1 MKEIIVI
8 GGGIIG
14 SFIAHD
20 LSKYDAVHVSLLE
33 KNADVADEVTAANS
47 AIVHAGYDPKDGTLK
62 ALLNKRGAD
71 MYPSICEELHVDYK
85 QCGALVLA
93 CGEEEE
99 RTLEKL
105 YQQGVKRHVKV
116 SYLKREEIFHRE
128 PNVSERVTKA
138 MDVPETAIIS
148 PWEVCY
154 ALMDEFILNGG
165 ELFLQEE
172 VLSIHKDTRY
182 HIMSNKGIRD
192 ADIIINAAGMGAQHI
207 MEMVEDTA
215 LFTITPKRGQ
225 YFVLSKKEAGFVKEV
240 MYPVPTTVGKGVLT
254 VPTTHGNILLGP
266 NSEWIKDE
274 DTSTTAKGLANVR
287 ERLTKTIKDVPYQEV
302 IHSYSGLRPC
312 GNDNDF
318 FIQTS
323 PEDDAFIH
331 CGCIDSPGLASAPAI
346 SEYVIDK
353 FVKQLMTLS
362 KKEQYVSRAPDIR
375 MSDLSLD
382 EKQEQIKK
390 NHKYGH
396 IICRCEEISEQE
408 VIDSI
413 HRPCG
418 ATSIKGVK
426 KRVRPGMGKCQ
437 GGFCEI
443 EVANILAHE
452 MQTSLDTVRY
462 DKTMYFTKNK
472 GVK

>member
-20 LSKYDAVHVSLLE
+20 LSKYDGIHVSLIE
-33 KNADVADEVTAANS
+33 RNVDVADEVTAANS
-47 AIVHAGYDPKDGTLK
+47 AIVHAGYDPEDGTLK

-71 MYPSICEELHVDYK
+71 MYPSICKNLHVDYK

-93 CGEEEE
+93 CGDEEEH
-99 RTLEKL
+99 TLEKL
-105 YQQGVKRHVKV
+105 YQQGIDRNVKV
-116 SYLKREEIFHRE
+116 AYLSREEILRRE
-128 PNVSERVTKA
+128 PNISEQVTKA
-138 MDVPETAIIS
+138 IDVPETAVIT

-165 ELFLQEE
+165 DLYLQEE

-182 HIMSNKGIRD
+182 HVMSNKGIHD
-192 ADIIINAAGMGAQHI
+192 ADIVINAAGIGAQHI
-207 MEMVEDTA
+207 MEMVEDTP

-225 YFVLSKKEAGFVKEV
+225 YFVLSKRETGFVNEV
-240 MYPVPTTVGKGVLT
+240 MYPVPTTVGKGVLA
-254 VPTTHGNILLGP
+254 VPTTHGNTLLGP
-266 NSEWIKDE
+266 NSEWIEDE
-274 DTSTTAKGLANVR
+274 DTSTTAKGLASVK
-287 ERLTKTIKDVPYQEV
+287 EKLIKTIKDVHYQEV

-312 GNDNDF
+312 GNNNDF
-318 FIQTS
+318 YIQSS
-323 PEDDAFIH
+323 PKDNAFIH

-346 SEYVIDK
+346 SEYVIETFIK
-353 FVKQLMTLS
+353 PFITLS
-362 KKEQYVSRAPDIR
+362 EKEHYQVRTANVR
-375 MSDLSLD
+375 MSDLTLE
-382 EKQEQIKK
+382 EKQEVIKK

-396 IICRCEEISEQE
+396 IVCRCEEISEQE

-418 ATSIKGVK
+418 AKSIKGVK

-443 EVANILAHE
+443 EVAKILAQE
-452 MQTSLDTVRY
+452 LDESLNEVRY
-462 DKTMYFTKNK
+462 DKTMYFTTSK